1 MAQAKPYCKECV
13 FAIVENDKQTGC
25 RTGRLKQFIKRG
37 EASQS
42 RDFYELSQFCNM
54 MRPQEWS
61 DKVAKLD
68 LDELEV
74 VEDQIIPIIGI
85 CVKDNGSDKD
95 LKDTIDSIL
104 EIDYQSPKL
113 KIVISSDRT
122 NAVPKLANLVNLLQT
137 KWRNSEVIFHLLDIQ
152 RTKETEVF
160 QKIAG
165 APYFIYMDA
174 GQKIKSDFLQ
184 AINRSLNQH
193 LDKVV
198 VFDQDEV
205 YAIRGSVMRS
215 CYLEFESYKE
225 ALEFIIH
232 ESKKQGAYKKV

>member
-1 MAQAKPYCKECV
+1 MSQAKPYCKECV
-13 FAIVENDKQTGC
+13 FATIDDDKQTGC
-25 RTGRLKQFIKRG
+25 RVGRIDKFIERG

-54 MRPQEWS
+54 MRPKEWL
-61 DKVAKLD
+61 DKVNELG

-85 CVKDNGSDKD
+85 CVKDNGSDKQ
-95 LKDTIDSIL
+95 LRDTIDSIL

-113 KIVISSDRT
+113 KIVISSDDT
-122 NAVPKLANLVNLLQT
+122 HSVPKLANLVNVLQT
-137 KWRNSEVIFHLLDIQ
+137 KWRNAEVIFHLLDIK
-152 RTKETEVF
+152 RAKETEVF

-174 GQKIKSDFLQ
+174 GQKIKKDFLQ
-184 AINRSLNQH
+184 IINKSLNED

-198 VFDQDEV
+198 VFDQDGV
-205 YAIRGSVMRS
+205 CAVRGSVMRS
-215 CYLEFESYKE
+215 CYLEFEDYE
-225 ALEFIIH
+225 QALEFIIH
-232 ESKKQGAYKKV
+232 ESEKQGAYKKV